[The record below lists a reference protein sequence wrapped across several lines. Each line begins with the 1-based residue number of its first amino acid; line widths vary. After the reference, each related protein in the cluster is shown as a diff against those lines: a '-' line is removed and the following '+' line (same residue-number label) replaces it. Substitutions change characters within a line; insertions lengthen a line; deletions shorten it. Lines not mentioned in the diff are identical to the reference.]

1 MTISRPLA
9 TITSTL
15 LVVHTFGQRTYQHT
29 LQWATASTER
39 SAPAVGGAS
48 LGFEGAELDADRGF
62 LPYFRQNY
70 PLPPGSTAFTYR
82 LVDPV
87 YEPMPLA
94 QVAIIGDL
102 SQIGTEPLVFDH
114 LAWQRKQ
121 PVAEV
126 SLYPFRRSGGSNAI
140 ERLRSFG
147 LELTPNRGGAVIRGG
162 DRSYPDHSKLQTG
175 DWYRMTVLED
185 GVHALTYAQ
194 LQQAGVPVDG
204 LASDLINIYGNHQG
218 QLPYVNSEFGDT
230 DLRLNSIVVED
241 GGDGQFGPNDRIL
254 FYASSAQRWALH
266 SSGERF
272 VHTKNVYT
280 DSATYFLGI
289 GVDPPQ
295 RVSDIALSTDPA
307 TEQVTAFSDR
317 QFFER
322 DISNLIKSGRTW
334 FGEHYDVVDFYN
346 WVFSVPFLRPQDT
359 ITLVIDGMAR
369 TLEPNSGT
377 SYSSGFN
384 LTAGGF
390 SASWSVDGFMD
401 NYASNYAVPFQQVFD
416 LTYDQSTLPVTIT
429 FDPHDPITSQAWMN
443 YLEMNARR
451 DLKFVGDQLMFRDL
465 ASVQP
470 GAISEFTMDLA
481 QNVYR
486 IWEITDPAHAG
497 NVSYSTNGAQK
508 SFRLATDDLRQFI
521 AFRNG
526 GYSAPVIT
534 GRVPNQ
540 DLHATVLP
548 TDLVIVCPQAYLP
561 EVQPL
566 AARRTDEGLS
576 VAVVT
581 PEQVFNEFSSG
592 QRDATAIKRYM
603 KMLYDKAGADPLL
616 MPRYLLLFGDG
627 SYNNWVLADNNQNLI
642 PTYQTRDSWNTSRSY
657 CSDDYFGLLDTGEG
671 EYTGDLVDIGIGRIP
686 VSNKTM
692 ARQMVDKILNYD
704 RLILNSASGGVCATT
719 GDGGAND
726 WRNWVLFVSDDQEG
740 ADVEGHVHMENSD
753 VLATR
758 VETEHPDYNVTK
770 IYMDAYQQTSTPGGE
785 RYYDAEA
792 ALRERVQ
799 KGLLLLNYV
808 GHGGEVG
815 WAHERLL
822 DNTTILGWTNKD
834 RLPLW
839 MTATCEFSRWDDPA
853 RTSAGE
859 YVMLNPDGGGIGLM
873 TTTRLAY
880 SAQNQAI
887 SMDFYDYALEEV
899 DEQGRTARLGDLF
912 RQTKDAITSSQPGQT
927 NHRSFSL
934 LGDPSVVLAI
944 PRMQVFTT
952 AVTDTLGNP
961 LDTLKALSTVRVS
974 GIVADG
980 SGVQIPDFNGVVIP
994 TVFDKS
1000 SSIQTLNNDNSSQGP
1015 FPFQLRRNV
1024 IYRGKATVTGGAFNF
1039 TFVVPK
1045 DIAYQFGP
1053 GRLSYYVESSAANGN
1068 GASND
1073 IVIGGTDN
1081 SVVLDESG
1089 PRINLFMNDERFVP
1103 GGIVNES
1110 PLLLAKLFDD
1120 NGINTLG
1127 NSIGHDL
1134 LAILDENTEQSVVLN
1149 DLYEADLDT
1158 YKSGRVLYRY
1168 SDLPEGNHTL
1178 RVKAWDVHNNSTDA
1192 YTEFVVAP
1200 SEELAL
1206 AHVLNYPNPFT
1217 TKTEFYFEHNRPC
1230 NALHAQVQVYTI
1242 AGRLVKTLDRQLQC
1256 EGTRSEP
1263 MPWDGLDDSGDKLGR
1278 GVYVYR
1284 LNITT
1289 AEGESADKFEKLVIL
1304 R

>member
-1 MTISRPLA
+1 MTTSRALA
-9 TITSTL
+9 AITAGL
-15 LVVHTFGQRTYQHT
+15 LVIHTLAQRTYQHT
-29 LQWATASTER
+29 LEWTTSAAQRTA
-39 SAPAVGGAS
+39 GGS
-48 LGFEGAELDADRGF
+48 PGPVPGFAGALLDADRGF
-62 LPYFRQNY
+62 LPYFHHNY
-70 PLPPGSTAFTYR
+70 ELPVGTTDFAYR

-87 YEPMPLA
+87 YEPLSAQDLA
-94 QVAIIGDL
+94 SIGDL
-102 SQIGTEPLVFDH
+102 SQVNSEPLVNH
-114 LAWQRKQ
+114 HVAYYRQE
-121 PVAEV
+121 PVAQV
-126 SLYPFRRSGGSNAI
+126 SVYPYRRTGGSGRV

-147 LELTPNRGGAVIRGG
+147 LELTPNRSGGPL
-162 DRSYPDHSKLQTG
+162 RSGERSPDHSKLQSG
-175 DWYRMTVLED
+175 DWFRMTVTED
-185 GVHALTYAQ
+185 GVHALTYEQ
-194 LQQAGVPVDG
+194 LQSEGVPVSG
-204 LASDLINIYGNHQG
+204 LASDLINIYGNHEG
-218 QLPYVNSEFGDT
+218 QLSYLNSELGET
-230 DLRLNSIVVED
+230 DLKLNSIVVED
-241 GGDGQFGPNDRIL
+241 GGDGQFGPGDRIL
-254 FYASSAQRWALH
+254 FYASSAQRWDLL
-266 SSGERF
+266 SNGERF
-272 VHTKNVYT
+272 VHSKNVYT

-295 RVSDIALSTDPA
+295 RITDIALSTDPA
-307 TEQVTAFSDR
+307 TDQVTAFNDR

-322 DISNLIKSGRTW
+322 DNINMIKSGRTW

-359 ITLVIDGMAR
+359 ITLVVDGMAR
-369 TLEPNSGT
+369 TLEPNSQT
-377 SYSSGFN
+377 SYSSSFDLIAGSFN
-384 LTAGGF
+384 T
-390 SASWSVDGFMD
+390 SWSVDGFID
-401 NYASNYAVPFQQVFD
+401 NYASNYAIPFQQVLGF
-416 LTYDQSTLPVTIT
+416 TYDQSTLPITIT
-429 FDPHDPITSQAWMN
+429 FNPHDPITSQAWMN

-451 DLKFVGDQLMFRDL
+451 DLKFIGDQLLFRDL
-465 ASVQP
+465 TSVQP
-470 GAISEFTMDLA
+470 GAVSEFTVDLA
-481 QNVYR
+481 QNVHR
-486 IWEITDPAHAG
+486 IWEITDPTHVG
-497 NVSYSTNGAQK
+497 NVSFATSGAQK
-508 SFRLATDDLRQFI
+508 SFRVATDSLRQFI

-526 GYSAPVIT
+526 GFPVPVIT

-540 DLHATVLP
+540 DLHATAIP
-548 TDLVIVCPQAYLP
+548 TDLVIVCPQAYLS

-566 AARRTDEGLS
+566 VDRRISEGLV
-576 VAVVT
+576 VAMVT

-603 KMLYDKAGADPLL
+603 KLLYDKAGNDPML

-627 SYNNWVLADNNQNLI
+627 SYNNWVLADNNQNLV
-642 PTYQTRDSWNTSRSY
+642 PTYQTKDSWNTSRSY
-657 CSDDYFGLLDTGEG
+657 CSDDYFGLLDNNEG

-686 VSNKTM
+686 ASNKLM
-692 ARQMVDKILNYD
+692 AKQMVDKILNYD
-704 RLILNSASGGVCATT
+704 RLILNNAAGGVCATT

-740 ADVEGHVHMENSD
+740 ADLEGTVHMVNSD
-753 VLATR
+753 ELATG
-758 VETEHPDYNVTK
+758 VETDYPDYNVTK
-770 IYMDAYQQTSTPGGE
+770 IYLDAYQQTSTPGGE

-853 RTSAGE
+853 RTAAGE
-859 YVMLNPDGGGIGLM
+859 YVLLNPDGGGIGLM

-887 SMDFYDYALEEV
+887 SRFFYDFAFEQF
-899 DEQGRTARLGDLF
+899 DEQGRTARLGDIY
-912 RQTKDAITSSQPGQT
+912 RRTKYAITDSQPGQT

-934 LGDPSVVLAI
+934 LGDPSVALAMPRLQVL
-944 PRMQVFTT
+944 TT
-952 AVTDTLGNP
+952 AVTDTLGNAV
-961 LDTLKALSTVRVS
+961 DTLLALSTIRVS
-974 GIVADG
+974 GIVADDN
-980 SGVQIPDFNGVVIP
+980 GVQIPDFNGVVIP

-1000 SSIQTLNNDNSSQGP
+1000 SSVVTLANDGGNP

-1045 DIAYQFGP
+1045 DIAYQYGF
-1053 GRLSYYVESSAANGN
+1053 GRLSYYVESSTTNGN
-1068 GASND
+1068 GANND
-1073 IVIGGTDN
+1073 IVVGGTDN
-1081 SVVLDESG
+1081 SVVLDENG

-1103 GGIVNES
+1103 GGTVNDD
-1110 PLLLAKLFDD
+1110 PLLLAKLFDE

-1127 NSIGHDL
+1127 NSIGHDM

-1178 RVKAWDVHNNSTDA
+1178 RVKAWDVHNNSADA
-1192 YTEFVVAP
+1192 YTEFVVAA

-1217 TKTEFYFEHNRPC
+1217 TRTDFYFEHNRPC
-1230 NALHAQVQVYTI
+1230 SALHAQVQVYTVS
-1242 AGRLVKTLDRQLQC
+1242 GRLVKTLDRQLQC

-1263 MPWDGLDDSGDKLGR
+1263 MTWDGLDDSGDKLGR

-1289 AEGESADKFEKLVIL
+1289 PEGESADKFEKLVIL